1 MAKIQLNTQ
10 QKKKTQVL
18 YQCHGA
24 LSHLDHKQNYLQTER
39 ESCKYFFTKIE
50 EHQRDQTNSKRME
63 KDNTDCKR
71 ET

>member
-1 MAKIQLNTQ
+1 MGKIQLNIQ

-24 LSHLDHKQNYLQTER
+24 LSHLDHKQNYLQIER
-39 ESCKYFFTKIE
+39 ILQIFFTKIE